1 MFSTTSLGSRLRG
14 HHNQALFLTLAT
26 AYLPLAEATGWALS
40 DDALVIADADLLSS
54 ATPDVQILTE

>member
-26 AYLPLAEATGWALS
+26 AYLPLAEATTNWALS
-40 DDALVIADADLLSS
+40 DDATVILDGGSGFS
-54 ATPDVQILTE
+54 PDH